1 LTNQTVVQNSGSV
14 TLPNETALFLRCYP
28 QIYFA
33 CHRSHTFDPQARKIL
48 SLNQASILDHLESI
62 EPTNLRSL
70 ARHMGVTASTM
81 SLNVDRLE
89 AAGYVQ
95 RERDP
100 GNARQV
106 QIRLTAAGNRL
117 KQRQSVLDPELVAKF
132 LKRLKGHDRRA
143 ALHGLQ
149 LLANAAKEMIED
161 RQASSQHTK
170 SKRNPL

>member
-1 LTNQTVVQNSGSV
+1 MK
-14 TLPNETALFLRCYP
+14 PPDETALFLRCYP

-33 CHRSHTFDPQARKIL
+33 CHQRHAFDPKTRRTL
-48 SLNQASILDHLESI
+48 SLNQSSILDHLDSI

-89 AAGYVQ
+89 TAGYVQ

-100 GNARQV
+100 HNARQV
-106 QIRLTAAGNRL
+106 QIRLTEAGNRL
-117 KQRQSVLDPELVAKF
+117 KQRQNVLDPQLVSKL
-132 LKRLKGHDRRA
+132 LKRLKGQDRSA

-149 LLANAAKEMIED
+149 LLANVAKEFIED
-161 RQASSQHTK
+161 RWTDRRPPSPRTK
-170 SKRNPL
+170 QKRESL